1 MRRWP
6 RCGLPMC
13 GLCGGYRGGA
23 AAAFQPLRLLR
34 PLPLRPAAV
43 RALPFASR
51 CDGVMPHAVSAGGD
65 AAPDEHPC
73 PVGNRSLLAER
84 QRDVIAVDDC
94 RNLEAPPEAL
104 HVAPQ
109 SVDLDI
115 ATARVL
121 DGRDPALRRPIRA
134 ATSDWVSFLRAR
146 AFSS

>member
-13 GLCGGYRGGA
+13 GLCGGYRGA
-23 AAAFQPLRLLR
+23 ASAVQPLRLLR

-51 CDGVMPHAVSAGGD
+51 CDGVMPHAVSAVGD
-65 AAPDEHPC
+65 AAPDERPG
-73 PVGNRSLLAER
+73 PVGTRSLLAER
-84 QRDVIAVDDC
+84 QRDVIAVDYF
-94 RNLEAPPEAL
+94 RNREAPPEDL

-109 SVDLDI
+109 SVDLDL

-121 DGRDPALRRPIRA
+121 DGRDPALR
-134 ATSDWVSFLRAR
+134 
-146 AFSS
+146 